1 LFPGQSRGK
10 YSGNPQL
17 TWLVYTWLTTEI
29 GSNMSN
35 PPSVQSVLTPHFD
48 DQAGLGLTGAA
59 LVDAIPCPAVMVW
72 PDGRLIASNRHAS
85 VLVHEN
91 SDGGISLRSDLLARV
106 AAIARTRT
114 SENWIIRI
122 KKLKPAGLSTVSYS
136 LTGIHLAL
144 AGQQTPAVLIY
155 GADSAL
161 EQNLRQALIE
171 SRSFFQDLANCSSDF
186 TWATDAH
193 GTFTFINQKGVAGY
207 SGDTVHGKPAAELLA
222 QPTTSTQAKAVF
234 QTKIRVSE
242 HEIWLQGATGE
253 KFCFMMSAVPV
264 NDAQGQWVGAR
275 GVGRDVTELRA
286 REAELQRARR
296 SEKLINTVL
305 GIIRNEVEPSKMLA
319 AAAAAVINAIG
330 MTSCWVFQRKFGEK
344 FSCQTARTLNIVPRA
359 SMGLK
364 NAPTSAQLR
373 AIITRNLTKPD
384 ADIGEF
390 TNNGWSFLVARTSYG
405 GQLNGTLCFVR
416 QITSGTQEG
425 SKKPNWDAYERTM
438 INRVADQLSVAIV
451 QSEQQEKLK
460 VLSQTDGLTGLMNR
474 RSFIPEITRRL
485 THHVR
490 QKRKAA
496 LLFIDLDNFKGI
508 NDTDGHARG
517 DEILLAVSQLLKVN
531 CRASDLCA
539 RFGGDEFVLWLEEA
553 DEPIATL
560 KANDLIDG
568 CQDIIAIAK
577 DAPGINPA
585 PSHSGVISIE
595 HLGMSIG
602 ISVFVPGTGETV
614 DQLIARADEALYV
627 AKKGG
632 KGGYRIAKAAAS
644 ASSDAPDKKDAG
656 E

>member
-1 LFPGQSRGK
+1 
-10 YSGNPQL
+10 
-17 TWLVYTWLTTEI
+17 
-29 GSNMSN
+29 MSDT
-35 PPSVQSVLTPHFD
+35 PSVQSVLTPHSG
-48 DQAGLGLTGAA
+48 DQTAVDIDGAA

-72 PDGRLIASNRHAS
+72 PDGQIISANRHAS

-91 SDGGISLRSDLLARV
+91 SDGSTRLTSDLLTRV
-106 AAIARTRT
+106 AAITRSKI
-114 SENWIIRI
+114 SENWIIRV
-122 KKLKPAGLSTVSYS
+122 KKRSRTGLTTINHS

-144 AGQQTPAVLIY
+144 AGRKPSAVLIY

-171 SRSFFQDLANCSSDF
+171 SRTFFQDLANCSSDF
-186 TWATDAH
+186 TWATDTN
-193 GTFTFINQKGVAGY
+193 GTFTFINQRGVAGY
-207 SGDTVHGKPAAELLA
+207 SSDGVHGKPATDLLA
-222 QPTTSTQAKAVF
+222 SPTTLAQAKAVF
-234 QTKIRVSE
+234 QTKTRVSE
-242 HEIWLQGATGE
+242 NEIWLKGANGDN
-253 KFCFMMSAVPV
+253 FCFIISAVPV
-264 NDAQGQWVGAR
+264 NDAQAKWIGAR

-286 REAELQRARR
+286 REAELQRAQR

-319 AAAAAVINAIG
+319 AAAAAVISAIG
-330 MTSCWVFQRKFGEK
+330 MTSCWVFQRKYGDK
-344 FSCQTARTLNIVPRA
+344 FSCQTAKILNIVPRA

-373 AIITRNLTKPD
+373 AIITKNLTKPE

-390 TNNGWSFLVARTSYG
+390 TNNGWSFLVARTNYG

-416 QITSGTQEG
+416 QIAGGNENNPGKS
-425 SKKPNWDAYERTM
+425 NWDAYERTM
-438 INRVADQLSVAIV
+438 ISRVADQLSVAIA
-451 QSEQQEKLK
+451 QSENQEKLK

-474 RSFIPEITRRL
+474 RSFLPEITRRL
-485 THHVR
+485 AHHER

-517 DEILLAVSQLLKVN
+517 DEILMAVSQLLKVN
-531 CRASDLCA
+531 CRTSDLCA

-585 PSHSGVISIE
+585 PSHSGVVSIE

-602 ISVFVPGTGETV
+602 ISVFVPGTGETLN
-614 DQLIARADEALYV
+614 QLIARADKALYV

-632 KGGYRIAKAAAS
+632 KGGYRLAKPAAPAP
-644 ASSDAPDKKDAG
+644 SDAPDKKDAG
-656 E
+656 GQ

>member
-1 LFPGQSRGK
+1 MSNSPSGQSILIPDFDGEAPLGFTAA
-10 YSGNPQL
+10 S
-17 TWLVYTWLTTEI
+17 LV
-29 GSNMSN
+29 N
-35 PPSVQSVLTPHFD
+35 
-48 DQAGLGLTGAA
+48 
-59 LVDAIPCPAVMVW
+59 AIPCPAALVW
-72 PDGRLIASNRHAS
+72 PDGGLISSNQHAS

-91 SDGGISLRSDLLARV
+91 GDGSLELRSDLLARV
-106 AAIARTRT
+106 AAIARNQA
-114 SENWIIRI
+114 SDNWIIRI
-122 KKLKPAGLSTVSYS
+122 KKRGRSGLSTISYS
-136 LTGIHLAL
+136 LTGIHLPL

-207 SGDTVHGKPAAELLA
+207 SGDAVHGKPAVELLA
-222 QPTTSTQAKAVF
+222 PPTTPAQAKAVF
-234 QTKIRVSE
+234 QTRIRVSE
-242 HEIWLQGATGE
+242 NEIWLQGAKGE
-253 KFCFMMSAVPV
+253 KFCFMISAVPV
-264 NDAQGQWVGAR
+264 HDAQGLWTGAR
-275 GVGRDVTELRA
+275 GVGRDVTELRL
-286 REAELQRARR
+286 REAELKRAQQ

-330 MTSCWVFQRKFGEK
+330 MTSCWVFQRKYGEK
-344 FSCQTARTLNIVPRA
+344 FSCQTAKTLNIVPRA

-373 AIITRNLTKPD
+373 AIITKNLTNPE
-384 ADIGEF
+384 ANIGEF
-390 TNNGWSFLVARTSYG
+390 TNNGWSFLVARTNYG

-416 QITSGTQEG
+416 QITGNPEEDPRKS
-425 SKKPNWDAYERTM
+425 NWDAYERTM
-438 INRVADQLSVAIV
+438 ISRVADQLSVAIV
-451 QSEQQEKLK
+451 QSEHQEKLR

-474 RSFIPEITRRL
+474 RSFLPEITRRL
-485 THHVR
+485 AHHER
-490 QKRKAA
+490 QTRKAA

-531 CRASDLCA
+531 CRTSDLCA

-560 KANDLIDG
+560 KATDLIDG

-577 DAPGINPA
+577 DAPGINPS
-585 PSHSGVISIE
+585 PSQSGVKSIE

-602 ISVFVPGTGETV
+602 ISVFVPGTNETV

-627 AKKGG
+627 AKNGG
-632 KGGYRIAKAAAS
+632 KGGYRLAGPAAPAAS
-644 ASSDAPDKKDAG
+644 AASDKNDVG
-656 E
+656 GQ